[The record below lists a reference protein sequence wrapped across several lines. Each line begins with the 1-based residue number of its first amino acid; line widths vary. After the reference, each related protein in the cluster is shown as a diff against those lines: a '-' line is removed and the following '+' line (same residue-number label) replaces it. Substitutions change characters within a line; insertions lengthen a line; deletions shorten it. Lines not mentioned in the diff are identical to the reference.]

1 MRHTVWMAAGLAAVL
16 AASGASAQNFPTR
29 PIRIVVPFP
38 PGGASDIIARLLA
51 EKFSAAWGVTTV
63 VDNRPGGIGIIG
75 TDTVAKA
82 TPDGHTL
89 GVNSLSFAVAP
100 SIRSNLPYDSQKDFA
115 PVTIIAANPLM
126 LVVNNNVPVKSVR
139 ELIDLAKAK
148 PDALSYA
155 SSGTGSSLHLATEL
169 LILTTG
175 IKVAHIAYK
184 GSTQAHPDV
193 IGGRVDFMFDTI
205 VAIGPLVRG
214 NRLRPLAVT
223 SRKRSGEFPDV
234 PTVAEA
240 GVPGYEM
247 TSWVAMIAPAKT
259 PPAVI
264 DKLNREVA
272 RILALPDARERLSR
286 LGSEPI
292 GNTPQE
298 ARQYIAAE
306 FEKWSKVVKA
316 AGIKAEQ

>member
-1 MRHTVWMAAGLAAVL
+1 MRHTVWMAAVL

>member
-223 SRKRSGEFPDV
+223 SKKRSGEFPDV

>member
-1 MRHTVWMAAGLAAVL
+1 MKTLIQVTAGALMAAMAAGVV
-16 AASGASAQNFPTR
+16 AQTFPTR

-51 EKFSAAWGVTTV
+51 EKYSAAWNVTAV

-115 PVTIIAANPLM
+115 PITIIAANPLM
-126 LVVNNNVPVKSVR
+126 LVVNNNVPAKSVK

-148 PDALSYA
+148 PDSLSYA

-169 LILTTG
+169 FILMTG
-175 IKVAHIAYK
+175 VKIAHIAYK
-184 GSTQAHPDV
+184 GSTQAHPDL
-193 IGGRVDFMFDTI
+193 IGGRVDLMFDTI
-205 VAIGPLVRG
+205 VAIAPLVRS

-223 SRKRSGEFPDV
+223 SKKRSAEFPDL
-234 PTVAEA
+234 PTIAEA

-247 TSWVAMIAPAKT
+247 TSWVTLLAPAKT

-264 DKLNREVA
+264 EKLNKETV
-272 RILALPDARERLSR
+272 RILGLPDARERLAR

-292 GNTPQE
+292 GNTPAE

>member
-1 MRHTVWMAAGLAAVL
+1 MAAGLAAVL

-38 PGGASDIIARLLA
+38 TGGASDIIARLLA

-193 IGGRVDFMFDTI
+193 IGGRVVFMFDTI

-223 SRKRSGEFPDV
+223 SKKRSGEFPDV

>member
-1 MRHTVWMAAGLAAVL
+1 MRILIQVAAGALMAAVVA
-16 AASGASAQNFPTR
+16 GASAQNFPTR

-51 EKFSAAWGVTTV
+51 EKYSATWGVTV
-63 VDNRPGGIGIIG
+63 VIDNRAGASGIIG
-75 TDTVAKA
+75 TETVAHA
-82 TPDGHTL
+82 SPDGYTL

-100 SIRSNLPYDSQKDFA
+100 SIRKNLPYDSQKDFT
-115 PVTIIAANPLM
+115 PITIIAANPLM
-126 LVVNNNVPVKSVR
+126 LVVNNNVPAKSVK

-148 PDALSYA
+148 PDGLSFA

-169 LILTTG
+169 FILMTG
-175 IKVAHIAYK
+175 VKITHVAYK
-184 GSTQAHPDV
+184 GSTQAHPDL
-193 IGGRVDFMFDTI
+193 IGGRVDMMFDTI
-205 VAIGPLVRG
+205 VAISQLVRS
-214 NRLRPLAVT
+214 NRLRPLGVT

-234 PTVAEA
+234 PTISEA

-247 TSWVAMIAPAKT
+247 TSWVAMLAPAKT

-264 DKLNREVA
+264 EKLNRETV
-272 RILALPDARERLSR
+272 RILALPDANERLSR

-292 GNTPQE
+292 GNSPEE
-298 ARQYIAAE
+298 ARKYIAAE

-316 AGIKAEQ
+316 AGIKAE

>member
-1 MRHTVWMAAGLAAVL
+1 MAAGLAAVL